1 MSSSRRPS
9 QRGFTLIELL
19 VVIAII
25 AVLIALLLPAV
36 QAAREAARRAQ
47 CTNNLK
53 QIGLGLANYESS
65 NGLFPPGVFLINEA
79 TAEDNC
85 GNARLHT
92 LFSAILPQLEQSG
105 IYNAINFSVP
115 AGGHSPGPYGIAM
128 DPGSIQSTAFNSTI
142 SSFICPSDLPNPLK
156 APAGSTNIYSKTSY
170 AGVSGN
176 NDIFHWWFGCNPGQV
191 YVQSDGMFGYDRAYT
206 IASITDGTS
215 NTMFVGEQARFKNDP
230 DPIFQSWN
238 RGGWFGSN
246 GGGARTNSI
255 ATTTPRLNAGFLVPD
270 PGPDSTY
277 FDQWYLN
284 PANTY
289 LQYGQFG
296 FRSQHPGGG
305 NFLFGD
311 GSVHFIKESINTVG
325 GLNPV
330 TKLPT
335 FGVYRQL
342 ATRAGGE
349 VISSDAY

>member
-1 MSSSRRPS
+1 MSSRRRSFP
-9 QRGFTLIELL
+9 RGFTLIELL

-65 NGLFPPGVFLINEA
+65 NGLFPPGVFNINEA
-79 TAEDNC
+79 TAEDGC
-85 GNARLHT
+85 GNGRLHT
-92 LFSAILPQLEQSG
+92 LFSAILPQIEQQNV
-105 IYNAINFSVP
+105 YNSINFSLP
-115 AGGHSPGPYGIAM
+115 AGGHVGPYGVAM
-128 DPGSIQSTAFNSTI
+128 DPGAIQSTAFKGTI
-142 SSFICPSDLPNPLK
+142 TSFICPSDLPNLATNPS
-156 APAGSTNIYSKTSY
+156 GSTNTYSKTSY

-176 NDIFHWWFGCNPGQV
+176 NDIFHWWFGCNPGSNFI
-191 YVQSDGMFGYDRAYT
+191 QSDGMFGWDRAYT
-206 IASITDGTS
+206 ISAITDGTS
-215 NTMFVGEQARFKNDP
+215 NTMFVGEQARFRNDP
-230 DPIFQSWN
+230 DPFFQAWN

-246 GGGARTNSI
+246 GGGARTNGI

-270 PGPDSTY
+270 PGGDGTY

-284 PANTY
+284 PSNTY

-311 GSVHFIKESINTVG
+311 GSVHFLKDSINLVG
-325 GLNPV
+325 GRNPA
-330 TKLPT
+330 TNLPT